1 MKINLAKLKECL
13 PVPEAYIQTYTPGL
27 FRAIEAAHHNC
38 NSATVDWSMFTLSEA
53 EQALDHAMNYVDS
66 EYTDYEL
73 EFQDGSDSYPN
84 EGNAIHEY
92 LHNTEVVYAIKHSV
106 PEKQTENV
114 EFF

>member
-1 MKINLAKLKECL
+1 MRINLNRLRESL
-13 PVPEAYIQTYTPGL
+13 PKRDEYQQSYSPGL
-27 FRAIEAAHHNC
+27 FRAIDIAHHNTD
-38 NSATVDWSMFTLSEA
+38 SASVDWSSFTLSEA

-73 EFQDGSDSYPN
+73 EHDSDAEQCPN
-84 EGNAIHEY
+84 EGNAIHEF
-92 LHNTEVVYAIKHSV
+92 LHNTEVVFAIKHSV